1 MRNHL
6 VRWSVTVGVTLAV
19 VAPLAGSANAT
30 VVTPPTARDGRLTQ
44 VGPIAEFGFP
54 SWYRDST
61 GLRLE
66 ACTTMDDPYCAVLPD
81 EVPDPDQP
89 VSYPDNFPGEF
100 FYQLVDSTLTLSD
113 GSRAV
118 IGMNVEGAWAAEEV
132 RDGDQ
137 MVFGRVRIRFD
148 AAAGKRF
155 RITHPYGID
164 DLTADD
170 KGVRMTEDIGTV
182 PGAFGGVFNSR
193 IGPFL
198 KWDPAVSPAA
208 PTGYTGDP
216 GVEHKVVGSP
226 YNTNFIRIEELNPA
240 TGAVL
245 QQVGYTDLF
254 SVQGRLATNAGVD
267 VNQATYT
274 TGSDGNGVVEVYA
287 TSEPGQAIEI
297 AANPAL
303 KIRNTALRGD
313 SNGHYYGRFPLT
325 DPLPDG
331 AGIEIVNASDRPV
344 ATKTRKLVDVVQ
356 VTRAEYDADA
366 HTLTVAATSS
376 DHDSNPGVLS
386 VTGYGPITGTAFTN
400 VLVPPAAITVTSSGG
415 GSATASLVGSGAT
428 FGPDAPVAAAS
439 SDSTAVSGQTV
450 KLDGTGSAGAI
461 DSYRWEQTEGPAVT
475 LTGGTTASASFV
487 PTAPGTYT
495 FALTVTGPG
504 GQGAPATVKV
514 TVVPATVPVANAG
527 ADQTVTRGK
536 AVTLNGSSSSNVE
549 SYSWKQVSGP
559 AVTLAGATSAKPTF
573 TYPSQALP
581 ASPGPNASFVYNN
594 DPVVFEL
601 TVTNPNGKSTA
612 LVTIKPQP
620 ESFTGL
626 TVRYRTGNNE
636 WRISGN
642 SNLLVGQR
650 ITAVLGGTL
659 TGRVIGTATV
669 DAAGAFSIR
678 VTGPAPVLNPTPT
691 ISLVTT
697 TGGQQ
702 LAFAVNVT
710 N

>member
-19 VAPLAGSANAT
+19 VTPLAGSANAT

-44 VGPIAEFGFP
+44 VGPIAEFGYP

-66 ACTTMDDPYCAVLPD
+66 ACYTMDDPLCAVAPD
-81 EVPDPDQP
+81 EVPDPDRP

-100 FYQLVDSTLTLSD
+100 FYQLADGSLTLAD
-113 GSRAV
+113 GSDAT
-118 IGMNVEGAWAAEEV
+118 ISMNVEGAWAAEEV
-132 RDGDQ
+132 KDGDQ
-137 MVFGRVRIRFD
+137 IVFGRVRIRFD
-148 AAAGKRF
+148 AAAGRRF
-155 RITHPYGID
+155 KITHPYGID
-164 DLTADD
+164 DLVAGD
-170 KGVRMTEDIGTV
+170 KGVRMTEDIGIAA
-182 PGAFGGVFNSR
+182 GAFGQVMNSR

-198 KWDPAVSPAA
+198 RWDPSVAPAA

-216 GVEHKVVGSP
+216 GVEHKVIGSP
-226 YNTNFIRIEELNPA
+226 YNTNFIRIEELNPT
-240 TGAVL
+240 TGAVIG
-245 QQVGYTDLF
+245 QVGYTDLF
-254 SVQGRLATNAGVD
+254 SVQGRMATNAGVD
-267 VNQATYT
+267 VDQATYT

-297 AANPAL
+297 VANPAL
-303 KIRNTALRGD
+303 GIHNTRLRG

-325 DPLPDG
+325 GPLPAD
-331 AGIEIVNASDRPV
+331 ASVEIVNASDRPV
-344 ATKTRKLVDVVQ
+344 ATKIRKLVDVVQ

-376 DHDSNPGVLS
+376 DRDSNPGVLS

-400 VLVPPAAITVTSSGG
+400 VLAPPAAITVTSSSG

-428 FGPDAPVAAAS
+428 FGLDAPIAAATAN
-439 SDSTAVSGQTV
+439 STAVTGQTV
-450 KLDGTGSAGAI
+450 KLDGTGSAGEI
-461 DSYRWEQTEGPAVT
+461 GSYRWEQTAGPAVT
-475 LTGGTTASASFV
+475 LTGGTTSSASFV
-487 PTAPGTYT
+487 PTAAATYT

-504 GQGAPATVKV
+504 GQSIPATVTV

-601 TVTNPNGKSTA
+601 TVTNPNGKATA

-620 ESFTGL
+620 ESLTGL

-697 TGGQQ
+697 TGGRQ
-702 LAFAVNVT
+702 LAFTVNVT